1 MFTHNFDP
9 ILFDLGFIAIRWY
22 SLAYIFGIILG
33 WWYGKKII
41 LKKNEELNQ
50 KVNLGDFD
58 DLITY
63 IIIAI
68 ILGGRLG
75 YIVFYNLEYF
85 ILNPIEILK
94 VWKGGMSFHG
104 ALIGIILATII
115 FSAKRKI
122 RALFFLD
129 IIACVSPIGI
139 FFGRIANFINGE
151 LVGKVTNVYWG
162 VIFPKIDNLIR
173 HPSQLYEAILEG
185 LILFFLMIYLAF
197 KKEVLKFPGFLAG
210 VFFIGY
216 GLARCFV
223 ELFRQPDAQFQS
235 QSNPLGFFI
244 QIGELGLTM
253 GQILSIPMIFIGFV
267 LCFTSWRNKTA

>member
-1 MFTHNFDP
+1 MFTHTFDP
-9 ILFDLGFIAIRWY
+9 ILFDFGFIAIRWY

-41 LKKNEELNQ
+41 LKKNEELKQ

-75 YIVFYNLEYF
+75 YVVFYNFEYF
-85 ILNPIEILK
+85 ILNPIKILK
-94 VWKGGMSFHG
+94 VWEGGMSFHG

-115 FSAKRKI
+115 FSNKRKI
-122 RALFFLD
+122 KALFFLD

-139 FFGRIANFINGE
+139 FFGRIANFINSE

-173 HPSQLYEAILEG
+173 HPSQLYEAVLEG
-185 LILFFLMIYLAF
+185 ILLFLVMNFLYSKKNYKIGNCSSFFLIFYGIFRISAEFFREPDIQVGYLIGSISMGMLLS
-197 KKEVLKFPGFLAG
+197 VL
-210 VFFIGY
+210 
-216 GLARCFV
+216 
-223 ELFRQPDAQFQS
+223 
-235 QSNPLGFFI
+235 
-244 QIGELGLTM
+244 
-253 GQILSIPMIFIGFV
+253 MIFAGSIIYFK
-267 LCFTSWRNKTA
+267 RNDA

>member
-1 MFTHNFDP
+1 MFTHNLDP
-9 ILFDLGFIAIRWY
+9 ILFDFGFIAIRWY
-22 SLAYIFGIILG
+22 SLAYIFGIIIG

-41 LKKNEELNQ
+41 LKKNQELNQ
-50 KVNLGDFD
+50 KINLGDFD

-75 YIVFYNLEYF
+75 YVVFYNFEYF

-94 VWKGGMSFHG
+94 VWEGGMSFHG

-115 FSAKRKI
+115 FSTKRKI
-122 RALFFLD
+122 NTLFFLD

-162 VIFPKIDNLIR
+162 VIFPKIDNLTR
-173 HPSQLYEAILEG
+173 HPSQLYEAFLEG
-185 LILFFLMIYLAF
+185 ILLFLVMNFLYSKKNYKIGNCSSFFLIFYGIFRISVEFFREPDIQVGYL
-197 KKEVLKFPGFLAG
+197 
-210 VFFIGY
+210 IG
-216 GLARCFV
+216 
-223 ELFRQPDAQFQS
+223 S
-235 QSNPLGFFI
+235 IS
-244 QIGELGLTM
+244 M
-253 GQILSIPMIFIGFV
+253 GMLLSALMIFAGIIIYFK
-267 LCFTSWRNKTA
+267 RNDT